1 MELTDNIDAIQL
13 EKTNKI
19 IPENIKSGVT
29 IFGVTGEL
37 DGTSGTVPVGAIFPY
52 GSLTPPAGYLV
63 CDGSEISRTT
73 YEDLYKV
80 IGTTFGTGNRNYNI

>member
-29 IFGVTGEL
+29 GEL
-37 DGTSGTVPVGAIFPY
+37 DGTAGTVPVGAIFPY